1 MPLLVLTS
9 DVHAT
14 CLFDVRRAM
23 YKSLAS
29 DQRTCH
35 LSYCVLCS
43 VLFMLVAT
51 LRHMRTLIE

>member
-1 MPLLVLTS
+1 MPLVVLTS

-14 CLFDVRRAM
+14 CCFDVRRAM

-43 VLFMLVAT
+43 VLFISCDIAT
-51 LRHMRTLIE
+51 HENTN